1 MGPGVL
7 LAYLLPKGDISS
19 LTNLTEFRR
28 LQRSRLFQR
37 MVIRGVYRECVF
49 SIGSGIH
56 RLDHCHTK
64 TWNDSL
70 ESLSASSGQ
79 IASSSGPIN
88 WPCLS

>member
-37 MVIRGVYRECVF
+37 MVSGGVYRE
-49 SIGSGIH
+49 
-56 RLDHCHTK
+56 
-64 TWNDSL
+64 
-70 ESLSASSGQ
+70 
-79 IASSSGPIN
+79 
-88 WPCLS
+88 